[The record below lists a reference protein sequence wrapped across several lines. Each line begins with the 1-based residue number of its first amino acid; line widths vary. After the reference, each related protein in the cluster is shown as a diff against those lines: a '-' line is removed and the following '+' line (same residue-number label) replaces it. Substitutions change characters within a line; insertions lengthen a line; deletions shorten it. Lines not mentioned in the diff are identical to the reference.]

1 MSYKRIKEYLKFNSD
16 LWAFPLIFFAI
27 PFIQELFY
35 WFDPTAGMLGIDYLF
50 DLVIAGLYIM
60 AANFFSLGFLR
71 FVVKP
76 MYDYRRKIE
85 KRTYSRLN
93 RTTGKEEEIEKDMT
107 LFALDWECHEYQ
119 RILIW
124 LAYYLVP
131 FISFLL
137 VACSFHAVK

>member
-1 MSYKRIKEYLKFNSD
+1 MKKLTTFLKFNSD
-16 LWAFPLIFFAI
+16 IWAFPLIFFAI
-27 PFIQELFY
+27 PFIQDLFY
-35 WFDPTAGMLGIDYLF
+35 WLDPTAGMLGIDYLF

-76 MYDYRRKIE
+76 MYDYRRKIVE
-85 KRTYSRLN
+85 NKKTAFNIDFDESNYKRL
-93 RTTGKEEEIEKDMT
+93 
-107 LFALDWECHEYQ
+107 LL
-119 RILIW
+119 W

>member
-1 MSYKRIKEYLKFNSD
+1 MKYEKQQSNYRRIKNFLKFNSD
-16 LWAFPLIFFAI
+16 IWAFPLIFFAI

-76 MYDYRRKIE
+76 MYDYRRKIVE
-85 KRTYSRLN
+85 YKKTAFNIDFREGNFKRL
-93 RTTGKEEEIEKDMT
+93 
-107 LFALDWECHEYQ
+107 LL
-119 RILIW
+119 W
-124 LAYYLVP
+124 LGYYLVP

-137 VACSFHAVK
+137 VACSFHAFK